1 MLHYLVLLLFPLVIH
16 CQNKSSSDIFCLND
30 TVIRPYR
37 TALTLFNE
45 MIVNKLISIDLT
57 HVNNTS
63 SNQADEL
70 YCTIQEIQSN
80 LKQAIS
86 ANDNLVRH
94 IGVHV
99 DQLIDSVARLK
110 NETVQVET
118 TMFELN
124 ETIKN
129 AQEQV
134 RLAQQRSNGSERI
147 FKEMMSVEY
156 DRAVDRCKDS
166 RSNPYP
172 YPRNDRWKRF
182 VIERDFFCSP
192 GYTMHAYR
200 SSPSYP
206 KVSGTRDR
214 DSDNLKKKKIQ
225 LEEKIVEYKS
235 AQSQA
240 MNKPLQ
246 LAQVNLT
253 LQQQRTA
260 EGLAANL
267 NTDFKL
273 IDKRLQVVSTPS
285 KRLIDVLTM
294 MFNFKV
300 FTEPLASIYK
310 KLLSAQI
317 IESIPVNITHQ
328 AIDKLKHKL
337 VLIAAKLPQVRYRQ
351 KQLGQSC
358 AST

>member
-1 MLHYLVLLLFPLVIH
+1 MLHYLFLLLFPIVIH
-16 CQNKSSSDIFCLND
+16 CQNKSSSDILCLND
-30 TVIRPYR
+30 TVIPPYR
-37 TALTLFNE
+37 TAFTLFNE

-57 HVNNTS
+57 HVNNSS
-63 SNQADEL
+63 SNLADEL
-70 YCTIQEIQSN
+70 YCTIQEIHSS

-99 DQLIDSVARLK
+99 DRLTDSVSRLK

-147 FKEMMSVEY
+147 FKEMMRVEY
-156 DRAVDRCKDS
+156 DRAADRCKDS
-166 RSNPYP
+166 RSKP

-182 VIERDFFCSP
+182 VIDRDFSCSP
-192 GYTMHAYR
+192 EYLMHAYR

-206 KVSGTRDR
+206 QVSGTRDR
-214 DSDNLKKKKIQ
+214 NLDNLRTKKIQ

-246 LAQVNLT
+246 LAEVNLT
-253 LQQQRTA
+253 LQQHRTT
-260 EGLAANL
+260 EGLATNL

-273 IDKRLQVVSTPS
+273 IDKRLQVISDPS
-285 KRLIDVLTM
+285 KRLINVLRM

-300 FTEPLASIYK
+300 FTEPLASVYK
-310 KLLSAQI
+310 KLSSAQM

-328 AIDKLKHKL
+328 TINKLKHKL
-337 VLIAAKLPQVRYRQ
+337 VWIAAKLPQVRYRQ